1 MHIIPSISNAEYHA
15 RPEISKS
22 QLDLIRRSPALF
34 RHRLTH
40 PQERTPAMRW
50 GTLVHTAVLEPDQLP
65 LTTVIAPTVDRRTK
79 DGKAAWEAFQLQ
91 AAGREVITAEESI
104 ELIDIASAIERH
116 ESAGRALAMVDKVE
130 TSIIWTDEDTGM
142 ACRCRPDAILSNGLI
157 VDLKTTQDASPE
169 GFAKSI
175 ANFRYHVQAAY
186 YSDGYTAAFGEA
198 PKGFM
203 FIAVE
208 KTAPYLVAC
217 YLLSDLAVIRGRAEY
232 KEDLQTLKQCLAT
245 DVWPGYSQKPLVI
258 DLPKW
263 A

>member
-1 MHIIPSISNAEYHA
+1 MQLASITNADYHA

-22 QLDLIRRSPALF
+22 QLDLIRKSPALF
-34 RHRLTH
+34 KHRLTH
-40 PQERTPAMRW
+40 PQERTAAMRW
-50 GTLVHTAVLEPDQLP
+50 GTLVHTAVLEPDQLAE
-65 LTTVIAPTVDRRTK
+65 TTIIAPQVDRRTK
-79 DGKAAWEAFQLQ
+79 EGKAAWETFQSTAQ
-91 AAGREVITAEESI
+91 GREIVTEAEVE
-104 ELIDIASAIERH
+104 ELVDIASAIERH
-116 ESAGRALAMVDKVE
+116 ESAGRALAMIDKVE
-130 TSIIWTDEDTGM
+130 TSLVWHDEDTGM

-186 YSDGYTAAFGEA
+186 YSDGYAAAFGEQ

-245 DVWPGYSQKPLVI
+245 DEWPGYSEKPLVI